1 VISTTYQLRQGIAD
15 VGRRLFALGFI
26 SGSDGNVSVRIGE
39 NKLLVTPSGVPKAE
53 VTSRDIVVVDLEG
66 RAYGRGRPSSELR
79 MHLEVYRKRP
89 DVKAAI
95 HAHPPWTIAASLH
108 NDFLFD
114 FVPEAVVAL
123 GGVYRAP
130 YSRPGTPAV
139 AASISNHVHDCNT
152 FVLTRH
158 GSLTLGDTLQ
168 RALIRLENL
177 EHNAKIGLLAR
188 SAGPLTG
195 LPPEEIAALK
205 AAGGY
210 GGPAA
215 AGGGGGAQASPV
227 RGRSR
232 IRISD
237 EEKLVP

>member
-1 VISTTYQLRQGIAD
+1 MFSTLYGTKREITE
-15 VGRRLFALGFI
+15 VGRRLYELGLI
-26 SGSDGNVSVRIGE
+26 SGADGNVSVRIG
-39 NKLLVTPSGVPKAE
+39 NDRLLVTPAGVQKAE
-53 VTSRDIVVVDLEG
+53 ISANDVVMVDLAG
-66 RAYGRGRPSSELR
+66 RVYGRGRPSSELR
-79 MHLEVYRKRP
+79 MHLEVYRKRS

-95 HAHPPWTIAASLH
+95 HAHPPWAVAASLH

-130 YSRPGTPAV
+130 YARPGTPAV
-139 AASISNHVHDCNT
+139 AASISNRIHDCNT

-158 GSLTLGDTLQ
+158 GSLTVGNSLTQ
-168 RALIRLENL
+168 ALIRLENL

-195 LPPEEIAALK
+195 LPPEEIAALRAGASYTG
-205 AAGGY
+205 AAKRA
-210 GGPAA
+210 GPR
-215 AGGGGGAQASPV
+215 QPPV

-237 EEKLVP
+237 EEGLVP